1 MIRCSDEDDNFS
13 KTASTRA
20 HWCVGVYSLWY
31 QTFSPTFCK
40 IVSTVCFFVVVCDF
54 GVRMR
59 IGFEGFER
67 VTQRC
72 YTTEMGFVYCIWGL
86 TDSCVA
92 EAQQEPSCVGVE
104 ESKVGRLVW
113 FLCYVCVL
121 VVYQHQK
128 HCVCVCF
135 IVWVCVCGF

>member
-1 MIRCSDEDDNFS
+1 M
-13 KTASTRA
+13 
-20 HWCVGVYSLWY
+20 
-31 QTFSPTFCK
+31 
-40 IVSTVCFFVVVCDF
+40 
-54 GVRMR
+54 
-59 IGFEGFER
+59 
-67 VTQRC
+67 
-72 YTTEMGFVYCIWGL
+72 GL

-135 IVWVCVCGF
+135 IVWVCVWFLITCLCHRTLSTPAMHIIYNNRPQYYVCCCQTKIAVVHHVQFYIF